1 MSKGFLAKLAERF
14 KGGASSSD
22 VELERRRA
30 KREEISIPVRLRAGH
45 RRIDNAR
52 ARNLSPIGLFVETD
66 TIPPR
71 GSTITLVFNGVGEGS
86 GDIEVIGEVV
96 WTSIPPDEG
105 IGIQINRQKTDEDAL
120 KGFRAMVLHYIRHP
134 PLLDGGGSG
143 KYREVKCNNCSWI
156 GRVGAGNPMCPSCG
170 SLDLGQL

>member
-14 KGGASSSD
+14 KGGMGSSD

-30 KREEISIPVRLRAGH
+30 KREEISIPVKLRAGH

-71 GSTITLVFNGVGEGS
+71 GSTITLVFNGIGEES
-86 GDIEVIGEVV
+86 GEIEVVGEVV

-105 IGIQINRQKTDEDAL
+105 IGIQINRQKTEENAL

-134 PLLDGGGSG
+134 PLLDSAQSG
-143 KYREVKCNNCSWI
+143 KYREVKCNKCGWL
-156 GRVGAGNPMCPSCG
+156 GRVGAGTPKCPSCG
-170 SLDLGQL
+170 SLDIGQL